1 MNHHFCFSISD
12 YKTQVQQHSMIISYR
27 TWSHTHSL
35 FTFHPPP
42 SSAPAEDDDHAG
54 DYNYYPLSSSAQCK
68 TSQADRLIK
77 PTNTRGSRGLACP
90 RNHQSPCEA
99 AQSSLELGE
108 PSQVGRRKNHNSPE
122 EEARRS
128 EVRNAKW
135 RWLGIDQ
142 NAFCRTILLCLQGA
156 LCPYLWTHTAR

>member
-54 DYNYYPLSSSAQCK
+54 DYNYYPLSSFAQCK

-128 EVRNAKW
+128 EVRNAKM
-135 RWLGIDQ
+135 LGIDQ